1 MINYY
6 VSRRILLTQMVI
18 KMKKYV
24 KKLSFW
30 QNFQVLV
37 PIMATRGHFH
47 G

>member
-1 MINYY
+1 
-6 VSRRILLTQMVI
+6 MVI

-37 PIMATRGHFH
+37 PIMATRGTFMDKLYTVLNYLT
-47 G
+47 